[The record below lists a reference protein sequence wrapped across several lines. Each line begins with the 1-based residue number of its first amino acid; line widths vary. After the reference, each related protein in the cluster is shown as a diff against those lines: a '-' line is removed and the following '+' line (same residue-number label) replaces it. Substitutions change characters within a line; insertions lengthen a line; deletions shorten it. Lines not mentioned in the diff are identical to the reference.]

1 MNNGSGRY
9 VLTPPDDLYPY
20 VKSLQHEDQVYPDF
34 KPWEHSTAEDQILVN
49 FVAKGFYHTPMV
61 NFESISARS
70 SVHESLVTQSNLLSQ
85 QFDKIIK
92 IREDQ
97 INKIPSHST
106 TTLHGP
112 GFQLPNRIT
121 LTDHRKETWL
131 QELSS
136 SFTSLIKI
144 GKFIPHGLKRRQV
157 IEQCYLKFIP
167 LKRAVWLIKC
177 CYFIEWKSNHK
188 KKRSSAAGLEDAIS
202 MHLLKDWT
210 DTFVYILEKL
220 IFDMTNHYNDSQ
232 QLRVW
237 KRQISYFLKLLGNCY
252 SLKLINK
259 EIFHYWLVEF
269 INKMEN
275 FEFLPLSLHILMIF
289 WNDICQIET
298 SAAVAP
304 TKNQKEPFFLVS
316 KITDMLLHK
325 YYVVSNSKSMINDE
339 NYIIN
344 DIKKNN
350 KIKMNILKILTNLI
364 LKIFQEQSLEVFIFP
379 SSNWETYKPLLFEI
393 VYNASTTSNTEIK
406 KKLELISYRNESL
419 KNNSSIRNITM
430 SSTNANDFRLTIGTC
445 EQFPKLS
452 CIQLNSIDTQFTK
465 LLDDNP
471 TEFDWPTYIDQN
483 PLTMNKIIQLIIWSI
498 HPSRQFN
505 HYESNQLVAK
515 LLLLRI
521 NSTDED
527 LHEFQIEDAIWSL
540 VFQLAKNFSSQK
552 EVISFMMPSLYRLLN
567 ILITYG
573 IIKVPTYIR
582 KLISSGLLYLQDSND
597 KFVHVQLLINL
608 KVSPLMKSQYNM
620 VLRNVMEYDVKFYE
634 NFNFDQLV
642 EITEQIKTRIL
653 SNDTN
658 DMQLTK
664 TPLSIKIMVAEWYL
678 SHLCSGIL
686 STVNRIVLLKIF
698 KIFCIDLEVFHHFFK
713 WIEFI
718 VYHQLLSDI
727 ESLEALMDILLCYQK
742 LFSQFINDHILF
754 TKTFIFIYKKVL
766 REKDVSAYSVTS
778 FMPFWKFFMKNFP
791 FVLKVDI
798 DLRVELQSVYNDEK
812 LKTEKL
818 KSDKSE
824 VLRVYSVINN
834 SSDTIGQ
841 SWNFPEVFQIN
852 IRFLL
857 HNSGYSDDKTGK
869 QFQKARN
876 NVMLLIAT
884 NLKEYNKFMSI
895 FLKRKDFTNENLIQL
910 ISLKLLTFEV
920 IQNVLGIEFTI
931 KLLPI
936 NLKNNDNSYG
946 LFLRFH
952 KEQFIK
958 ANFEKILQTCHELD
972 RKSHDS
978 SGEMNYYEILLKILI
993 TYGSS
998 PKLLAISTKI
1008 IMLLLDESV
1017 ENSSHILEDILYYS
1031 TCPSVTDLNGIPL
1044 GSGQPDNSSD
1054 SANGGGRYDDDDDH
1068 TVDEI
1073 EPVEYYSMMDFTNL
1087 WIFQAFTRF
1096 CIKKFIKNN
1105 NAGGNGSEMM
1115 SEDLKFFIFQIIE
1128 ITNSNDLCSQIF
1140 DQLKDMQTI
1149 EMITQIVE
1157 EDFCT
1162 KCLQT
1167 SDQKMDDNYIVVVI
1181 EIVTSLSKRFQRET
1195 SGMITISIKNYHL
1208 LIKIVRQLSELNE
1221 TNLSNRETQIDA
1233 VLKLF
1238 TFHQNSIFQYII
1250 ADLNKDKSTIP
1261 FIDSMCKL
1269 FDKISFNLRLK
1280 LFLYEILSSLK
1291 SFAIYSSTID
1301 TPPFHMNN
1309 KIELPKKLLN
1319 LPPFQVSSFVKD
1331 SKPHGGDHAEDDGE
1345 EDAEQKE
1352 SLDLELGI
1360 SIVETIQENE
1370 QRWLIYDKNDHKY
1383 VCAFSME
1390 PYHFISNYNT
1400 KYTDEMAAGG
1410 TDTAAF
1416 NDSCVNLSL
1425 FDARFERKN
1434 PH

>member
-9 VLTPPDDLYPY
+9 LLTPPDDLYPY
-20 VKSLQHEDQVYPDF
+20 VISSKHEEQVYPDF
-34 KPWEHSTAEDQILVN
+34 RPWEHSAAEDQILVN

-70 SVHESLVTQSNLLSQ
+70 SVHESLVSQSNLLSQ

-92 IREDQ
+92 IREDH

-121 LTDHRKETWL
+121 LTDHRKEMWL

-136 SFTSLIKI
+136 SHTSLVKI

-157 IEQCYLKFIP
+157 IEQCYLKFTP
-167 LKRAVWLIKC
+167 LKRAIWLIKC

-188 KKRSSAAGLEDAIS
+188 KKRSSATGVDDTVS

-220 IFDMTNHYNDSQ
+220 IFDMTNHYNDPQ
-232 QLRVW
+232 LLRVW
-237 KRQISYFLKLLGNCY
+237 KRQVTYFLKLLGNCY

-259 EIFHYWLVEF
+259 EIFHHWLVEF

-298 SAAVAP
+298 NHPATPSSK
-304 TKNQKEPFFLVS
+304 TNQREPFFLVT

-325 YYVVSNSKSMINDE
+325 YYVVSSSKSMINDE

-350 KIKMNILKILTNLI
+350 KIKTNILKILTSLI
-364 LKIFQEQSLEVFIFP
+364 LKIFQEQSLEVFIFS
-379 SSNWETYKPLLFEI
+379 SSNWEIYKPLLFEI
-393 VYNASTTSNTEIK
+393 VSNASSTPNCEIK

-430 SSTNANDFRLTIGTC
+430 SVNNVNDIRLNIVSSS
-445 EQFPKLS
+445 QFPELS
-452 CIQLNSIDTQFTK
+452 CIQLNWVDTQFTK

-471 TEFDWPTYIDQN
+471 TEFDWPAYIDQN
-483 PLTMNKIIQLIIWSI
+483 PLAMNKIIQLIIWSI
-498 HPSRQFN
+498 HPSRQFD

-540 VFQLAKNFSSQK
+540 VFQLAKNFSPQK
-552 EVISFMMPSLYRLLN
+552 KVIFYMMPSLYRLLN

-608 KVSPLMKSQYNM
+608 KISPLMKSQYNM
-620 VLRNVMEYDVKFYE
+620 VLRNVMEYDVKLFE
-634 NFNFDQLV
+634 KFNFDQLV

-653 SNDTN
+653 SNDTT
-658 DMQLTK
+658 DLQLTA

-686 STVNRIVLLKIF
+686 SGVNRAVLLKIF
-698 KIFCIDLEVFHHFFK
+698 KVFCVDLEVFHHFFK

-766 REKDVSAYSVTS
+766 REKDIAAYSVTP

-791 FVLKVDI
+791 FVLKVDS
-798 DLRVELQSVYNDEK
+798 DLRIELQSVYNDEK
-812 LKTEKL
+812 LKIEKL
-818 KSDKSE
+818 KNDKSE
-824 VLRVYSVINN
+824 VLKIHSMINKSN
-834 SSDTIGQ
+834 HVVGQ
-841 SWNFPEVFQIN
+841 SWSFPEVFQIN

-857 HNSGYSDDKTGK
+857 HNSVSNDDNASK
-869 QFQKARN
+869 QFQRARN

-884 NLKEYNKFMSI
+884 NLKEYNKFMAI

-920 IQNVLGIEFTI
+920 TQNVLGLDFTI
-931 KLLPI
+931 RLLPM

-946 LFLRFH
+946 LFLKYH

-958 ANFEKILQTCHELD
+958 SNFEKILRTCYNLNKQERD
-972 RKSHDS
+972 NSC
-978 SGEMNYYEILLKILI
+978 EINYYEILLRILI

-998 PKLLAISTKI
+998 PKLLTASTKI
-1008 IMLLLDESV
+1008 IILLLEDSDA
-1017 ENSSHILEDILYYS
+1017 NSSHVLEDILNYS
-1031 TCPSVTDLNGIPL
+1031 TCPSVTDLNDIPL
-1044 GSGQPDNSSD
+1044 GTGQPDEVSVNVNEVGS
-1054 SANGGGRYDDDDDH
+1054 DDDDH

-1073 EPVEYYSMMDFTNL
+1073 DHVEYYSMMDFANL
-1087 WIFQAFTRF
+1087 WIFQAFTCY
-1096 CIKKFIKNN
+1096 CIKNITKNQNLDN
-1105 NAGGNGSEMM
+1105 NEAVIITEG
-1115 SEDLKFFIFQIIE
+1115 LKNFIFQIIE

-1140 DQLKDMQTI
+1140 DQLKDMQI
-1149 EMITQIVE
+1149 VEMITQIVE
-1157 EDFCT
+1157 KDFCT
-1162 KCLQT
+1162 TSLQT
-1167 SDQKMDDNYIVVVI
+1167 NDQKMDDSYIVVVI
-1181 EIVTSLSKRFQRET
+1181 EIITSLSKRFQRET
-1195 SGMITISIKNYHL
+1195 SSTIVISMENYHL
-1208 LIKIVRQLSELNE
+1208 LIQIMGKLSELNE
-1221 TNLSNRETQIDA
+1221 TNLSKREIQIDA
-1233 VLKLF
+1233 LLKIF
-1238 TFHQNSIFQYII
+1238 TFHQDSIFQHII
-1250 ADLNKDKSTIP
+1250 TGLTTDRSTIQL
-1261 FIDSMCKL
+1261 IDSMCKL

-1291 SFAIYSSTID
+1291 SFAIYSSTTD
-1301 TPPFHMNN
+1301 TPAFHTNS
-1309 KIELPKKLLN
+1309 KTELPKQLLN

-1331 SKPHGGDHAEDDGE
+1331 PKPRNGDNAEEGE
-1345 EDAEQKE
+1345 EDVEQEE
-1352 SLDLELGI
+1352 SFGLELGI
-1360 SIVETIQENE
+1360 GIVEVTHESE
-1370 QRWLIYDKNDHKY
+1370 QKWLIYDKKDHKY
-1383 VCAFSME
+1383 VCKFSME

-1400 KYTDEMAAGG
+1400 KYADDMAAAG

>member
-1 MNNGSGRY
+1 MNNASSRY
-9 VLTPPDDLYPY
+9 LLTPPDDLYPY
-20 VKSLQHEDQVYPDF
+20 AINSNQEEQTYPDF
-34 KPWEHSTAEDQILVN
+34 KPWEHTAAEDQILVN

-70 SVHESLVTQSNLLSQ
+70 SVHESLATQSNLLSQ

-92 IREDQ
+92 IREDH

-121 LTDHRKETWL
+121 LTDQRKETWL

-136 SFTSLIKI
+136 SHTSLIKI

-188 KKRSSAAGLEDAIS
+188 KKRSNTTGVDDAIS
-202 MHLLKDWT
+202 MNLLKDWT

-252 SLKLINK
+252 TLKLINK
-259 EIFHYWLVEF
+259 EIFHHWLVEF

-289 WNDICQIET
+289 WNDICQIEANV
-298 SAAVAP
+298 SAAASA
-304 TKNQKEPFFLVS
+304 TTNQKEPFFLVT

-325 YYVVSNSKSMINDE
+325 YYIVSSSKSMINDE

-350 KIKMNILKILTNLI
+350 KIKMNILKILTSLI
-364 LKIFQEQSLEVFIFP
+364 FKIFQEQSLEVFIFP
-379 SSNWETYKPLLFEI
+379 SSNWEIYKPLLFEI
-393 VYNASTTSNTEIK
+393 VSNAGTTSNTEMK

-430 SSTNANDFRLTIGTC
+430 SIDNANDFQLTIAIC
-445 EQFPKLS
+445 KQFPKLS
-452 CIQLNSIDTQFTK
+452 CIRLNCVDTQFTK

-498 HPSRQFN
+498 HPSRQFD

-540 VFQLAKNFSSQK
+540 VFQLAKNFSTQK
-552 EVISFMMPSLYRLLN
+552 RVVSYMMPSLYRLLN

-608 KVSPLMKSQYNM
+608 KISPLMKSQYNM
-620 VLRNVMEYDVKFYE
+620 VLRNVMEYDVKFYDI
-634 NFNFDQLV
+634 FSFDQLV
-642 EITEQIKTRIL
+642 DITGEIKARIL
-653 SNDTN
+653 SDDTT
-658 DMQLTK
+658 DLQLTK

-686 STVNRIVLLKIF
+686 SSVNRTILLRIF

-766 REKDVSAYSVTS
+766 REKDVSAYNVTS

-791 FVLKVDI
+791 FVLKVDN
-798 DLRVELQSVYNDEK
+798 DLRIELQSVYNDEK
-812 LKTEKL
+812 LKIEKL
-818 KSDKSE
+818 KNDKSE
-824 VLRVYSVINN
+824 VLKVYSMINN
-834 SSDTIGQ
+834 SIHTVGQ

-857 HNSGYSDDKTGK
+857 HNSEFNDDDAKK
-869 QFQKARN
+869 QFQRARN

-884 NLKEYNKFMSI
+884 NFKEYNKFMSI

-920 IQNVLGIEFTI
+920 TQNVLGLEFTI
-931 KLLPI
+931 RLLPM
-936 NLKNNDNSYG
+936 NLKNSDSCYG
-946 LFLRFH
+946 LFLKYH

-958 ANFEKILQTCHELD
+958 SNFEKILQTCFELD
-972 RKSHDS
+972 KQKRGINCKI
-978 SGEMNYYEILLKILI
+978 NYYEILLKILI

-998 PKLLAISTKI
+998 PKLLTTSTKI
-1008 IMLLLDESV
+1008 IMLLLNDCA

-1031 TCPSVTDLNGIPL
+1031 TCPSVTDLNDIPL
-1044 GSGQPDNSSD
+1044 GSGQPDD
-1054 SANGGGRYDDDDDH
+1054 SGAGVDDDGNDDDDDH

-1073 EPVEYYSMMDFTNL
+1073 DPVEYYSMMDFTNL
-1087 WIFQAFTRF
+1087 WIFQAFTCF
-1096 CIKKFIKNN
+1096 CIERIT
-1105 NAGGNGSEMM
+1105 GNESFGDNQSEIMV
-1115 SEDLKFFIFQIIE
+1115 EDLKNFIFQVIE

-1140 DQLKDMQTI
+1140 DQLKDMQII
-1149 EMITQIVE
+1149 EVITQIVE
-1157 EDFCT
+1157 KDFCT
-1162 KCLQT
+1162 SCLQT
-1167 SDQKMDDNYIVVVI
+1167 NDQAMDDNYIVVII
-1181 EIVTSLSKRFQRET
+1181 EILTSLSKRFQRET
-1195 SGMITISIKNYHL
+1195 SGMVNISMENYNL
-1208 LIKIVRQLSELNE
+1208 LIKITKQLSELNE
-1221 TNLSNRETQIDA
+1221 TNLSKREIEIDA
-1233 VLKLF
+1233 ILKIF
-1238 TFHQNSIFQYII
+1238 TFHQDTIFRFIVV
-1250 ADLNKDKSTIP
+1250 DLSTGKSTIP

-1291 SFAIYSSTID
+1291 SFTIYSSAID
-1301 TPPFHMNN
+1301 TPAFNMNG
-1309 KIELPKKLLN
+1309 KIELPKRLLN

-1331 SKPHGGDHAEDDGE
+1331 PKPHNGDRGE
-1345 EDAEQKE
+1345 EDEEDTDQEE
-1352 SLDLELGI
+1352 SLSLELGI
-1360 SIVETIQENE
+1360 GIVEMTHESE
-1370 QRWLIYDKNDHKY
+1370 QKWLIYDKRDQRY
-1383 VCAFSME
+1383 ICAFSME

-1400 KYTDEMAAGG
+1400 KYTDDMPAGS

>member
-9 VLTPPDDLYPY
+9 LLTPPDDLHPY
-20 VKSLQHEDQVYPDF
+20 VPSSKPQEQVYPDF
-34 KPWEHSTAEDQILVN
+34 KPWEHTAAEDQILAN

-70 SVHESLVTQSNLLSQ
+70 SVHESLVTQSNILSQ

-92 IREDQ
+92 IREDH
-97 INKIPSHST
+97 INKIPSNST

-131 QELSS
+131 HELSS
-136 SFTSLIKI
+136 SHTSLVKI

-167 LKRAVWLIKC
+167 LKRAIWLIKC

-188 KKRSSAAGLEDAIS
+188 KKRSNSAGADDAIS

-232 QLRVW
+232 QLRTW

-252 SLKLINK
+252 SLRLINK
-259 EIFHYWLVEF
+259 EIFHHWLVEF

-289 WNDICQIET
+289 WNDICQIDTNAPVAATIT
-298 SAAVAP
+298 SS
-304 TKNQKEPFFLVS
+304 QKEPFFLVT

-325 YYVVSNSKSMINDE
+325 YYIVSSSKSMINDE

-350 KIKMNILKILTNLI
+350 KIKLNILKILSSLI

-379 SSNWETYKPLLFEI
+379 TSNWEIYKPLLFEI
-393 VYNASTTSNTEIK
+393 VSNADTNQNSDMK

-419 KNNSSIRNITM
+419 KNNSSIRNVIM
-430 SSTNANDFRLTIGTC
+430 SASNANDFQLTIVTC
-445 EQFPKLS
+445 KQFPKLS
-452 CIQLNSIDTQFTK
+452 CIQLNCIDTQFTK

-471 TEFDWPTYIDQN
+471 TEFDWPTYVDQN
-483 PLTMNKIIQLIIWSI
+483 PLTMHKIIQLILWSI
-498 HPSRQFN
+498 HPSRQFD

-540 VFQLAKNFSSQK
+540 VFQLAKNFSAQK
-552 EVISFMMPSLYRLLN
+552 RVVSYMMPSLYRLLN

-608 KVSPLMKSQYNM
+608 KISPLMKSQYNM

-634 NFNFDQLV
+634 IFNFDQLV
-642 EITEQIKTRIL
+642 EITEQIKMRIL
-653 SNDTN
+653 SNDMTN
-658 DMQLTK
+658 LQLSK

-686 STVNRIVLLKIF
+686 SSVNRTVLLKIF
-698 KIFCIDLEVFHHFFK
+698 RIFCIDLEVFHHFFK

-766 REKDVSAYSVTS
+766 KKKDVPAYNVTS

-791 FVLKVDI
+791 FVLKVDN
-798 DLRVELQSVYNDEK
+798 DLRIELQSVYNDEK

-818 KSDKSE
+818 KNDKSE
-824 VLRVYSVINN
+824 VLKVYSMINN
-834 SSDTIGQ
+834 SNQAVGQ
-841 SWNFPEVFQIN
+841 TWNFPEVFQVN

-857 HNSGYSDDKTGK
+857 HNSEIIDTNTSK

-895 FLKRKDFTNENLIQL
+895 FLKRKDFTNKNLIQL

-920 IQNVLGIEFTI
+920 AQNVLGLEYII
-931 KLLPI
+931 RLLPI
-936 NLKNNDNSYG
+936 NLENNDGSYG
-946 LFLRFH
+946 LFLKYH

-958 ANFEKILQTCHELD
+958 SNFEKILLTCYELE
-972 RKSHDS
+972 KKYH
-978 SGEMNYYEILLKILI
+978 GNECEINYYEILLKILI

-998 PKLLAISTKI
+998 PKLLATSTKI
-1008 IMLLLDESV
+1008 IMLLLNDSV
-1017 ENSSHILEDILYYS
+1017 ENSSNILEDILYYS
-1031 TCPSVTDLNGIPL
+1031 TCPSETDLNDIPL
-1044 GSGQPDNSSD
+1044 GSGQPDND
-1054 SANGGGRYDDDDDH
+1054 SVVTNDDKNDDDDH

-1073 EPVEYYSMMDFTNL
+1073 DQVEYYGMMDFANL
-1087 WIFQAFTRF
+1087 WVFQAFTCF
-1096 CIKKFIKNN
+1096 CIKKIMENN
-1105 NAGGNGSEMM
+1105 EPAMAM
-1115 SEDLKFFIFQIIE
+1115 EDLKNFIFQIIE

-1157 EDFCT
+1157 KDFCT
-1162 KCLQT
+1162 SCLQNNN
-1167 SDQKMDDNYIVVVI
+1167 SKIDDNYIVVVI
-1181 EIVTSLSKRFQRET
+1181 EIITSLSMRFQRET
-1195 SGMITISIKNYHL
+1195 SGMIVISTENYHL
-1208 LIKIVRQLSELNE
+1208 LIKIIRQLSELNE
-1221 TNLSNRETQIDA
+1221 GNLSKREIQIDA
-1233 VLKLF
+1233 VLKIF
-1238 TFHQNSIFQYII
+1238 SFHQDSIFQRII
-1250 ADLNKDKSTIP
+1250 ADLSADKPTSP
-1261 FIDSMCKL
+1261 FIDSICKL

-1301 TPPFHMNN
+1301 APAFHTSG
-1309 KIELPKKLLN
+1309 KVELPKKLLN
-1319 LPPFQVSSFVKD
+1319 LPPFQVSSFVKETKLH
-1331 SKPHGGDHAEDDGE
+1331 SGDYGEE
-1345 EDAEQKE
+1345 EDADQEE
-1352 SLDLELGI
+1352 SFSLNLGI
-1360 SIVETIQENE
+1360 GIVEIAHEND
-1370 QRWLIYDKNDHKY
+1370 QKWLIYDKKDHKY
-1383 VCAFSME
+1383 VCTFSME

-1400 KYTDEMAAGG
+1400 KYTDDMATGSN
-1410 TDTAAF
+1410 DTTAF

>member
-9 VLTPPDDLYPY
+9 LLTPPDDLYPY
-20 VKSLQHEDQVYPDF
+20 VPSSKRQEQVYPDF
-34 KPWEHSTAEDQILVN
+34 KPWEHTAAEDQILVN

-92 IREDQ
+92 IREDH
-97 INKIPSHST
+97 INKIPSNST

-131 QELSS
+131 HELSS
-136 SFTSLIKI
+136 SHASLVKI

-167 LKRAVWLIKC
+167 LKRAIWLIKC
-177 CYFIEWKSNHK
+177 CYFIEWKSNNK
-188 KKRSSAAGLEDAIS
+188 KKRSNSAGVDDSIS

-259 EIFHYWLVEF
+259 EIFHHWLVEF

-289 WNDICQIET
+289 WNDICQIDTNSPATATTT
-298 SAAVAP
+298 S
-304 TKNQKEPFFLVS
+304 NQKEPFFLVT

-325 YYVVSNSKSMINDE
+325 YYIVSSSKSMINDE

-350 KIKMNILKILTNLI
+350 KIKLNILKILSSLI

-379 SSNWETYKPLLFEI
+379 TSNWEIYKPLLFEI
-393 VYNASTTSNTEIK
+393 VSNADTTPNSDMK

-430 SSTNANDFRLTIGTC
+430 SASNANDFQLTIVTC
-445 EQFPKLS
+445 KQLPKLS
-452 CIQLNSIDTQFTK
+452 CIQLNCIDTQFTR

-483 PLTMNKIIQLIIWSI
+483 PLTMHKIIQLILWSI
-498 HPSRQFN
+498 HPSRQFD

-540 VFQLAKNFSSQK
+540 VFQLAKNFSAQK
-552 EVISFMMPSLYRLLN
+552 RVVSYMMPSLYRLLN

-608 KVSPLMKSQYNM
+608 KISPLMKSQYNM

-634 NFNFDQLV
+634 VFNFDQLV

-653 SNDTN
+653 SNDMI
-658 DMQLTK
+658 DLQLLN

-686 STVNRIVLLKIF
+686 SSVNRTVLLKIF

-766 REKDVSAYSVTS
+766 KEKDVSAYNVTS

-791 FVLKVDI
+791 FVLKVDN
-798 DLRVELQSVYNDEK
+798 DLRIELQSVYNDEK

-818 KSDKSE
+818 KNDKSE
-824 VLRVYSVINN
+824 VLKVYSMINN
-834 SSDTIGQ
+834 SNHTVGQ

-857 HNSGYSDDKTGK
+857 HNSEIIDANTSRL
-869 QFQKARN
+869 FQKARN

-920 IQNVLGIEFTI
+920 TQNVLGLEYTI
-931 KLLPI
+931 QLLPM

-946 LFLRFH
+946 LYLKYH

-958 ANFEKILQTCHELD
+958 SNFEKILLTCYELD
-972 RKSHDS
+972 KKNH
-978 SGEMNYYEILLKILI
+978 GNGCETNYYEILLKILI
-993 TYGSS
+993 TYGPS
-998 PKLLAISTKI
+998 PKLLATSTKI
-1008 IMLLLDESV
+1008 IILLLNDSV
-1017 ENSSHILEDILYYS
+1017 ENSSTVLEDILYYS
-1031 TCPSVTDLNGIPL
+1031 TCPSATDLNNIPL
-1044 GSGQPDNSSD
+1044 GSGQPDND
-1054 SANGGGRYDDDDDH
+1054 RVVANNDNSDDDDH

-1073 EPVEYYSMMDFTNL
+1073 DQVEYYSMMDFANL
-1087 WIFQAFTRF
+1087 WIFQAFTCF
-1096 CIKKFIKNN
+1096 CIEKITKNN
-1105 NAGGNGSEMM
+1105 EP
-1115 SEDLKFFIFQIIE
+1115 EIVIEELKNFIFQIIE
-1128 ITNSNDLCSQIF
+1128 ITNSNNLCSQIF
-1140 DQLKDMQTI
+1140 DQLKNMQII

-1157 EDFCT
+1157 KDFCT
-1162 KCLQT
+1162 TCLQINN
-1167 SDQKMDDNYIVVVI
+1167 QKMDDNYIVVVI
-1181 EIVTSLSKRFQRET
+1181 EIITSLSKRFQRET
-1195 SGMITISIKNYHL
+1195 SGMIVISTENYHL
-1208 LIKIVRQLSELNE
+1208 LIRIIRQLSDLNE
-1221 TNLSNRETQIDA
+1221 GNLSKREIQIDA
-1233 VLKLF
+1233 LLKIF
-1238 TFHQNSIFQYII
+1238 TFHQDSIFQRII
-1250 ADLNKDKSTIP
+1250 ADLTTDKTASP

-1301 TPPFHMNN
+1301 TPAFHKSG
-1309 KIELPKKLLN
+1309 KIELPKKLIN
-1319 LPPFQVSSFVKD
+1319 LPPFQVSSFVKETKLHSSD
-1331 SKPHGGDHAEDDGE
+1331 YGEEEGE
-1345 EDAEQKE
+1345 EDAGQEE
-1352 SLDLELGI
+1352 SSSLELGI
-1360 SIVETIQENE
+1360 GVVEMTHEDE
-1370 QRWLIYDKNDHKY
+1370 QKWLIYDKKDHKY
-1383 VCAFSME
+1383 VCTFSME

-1400 KYTDEMAAGG
+1400 KYTDDMATGS